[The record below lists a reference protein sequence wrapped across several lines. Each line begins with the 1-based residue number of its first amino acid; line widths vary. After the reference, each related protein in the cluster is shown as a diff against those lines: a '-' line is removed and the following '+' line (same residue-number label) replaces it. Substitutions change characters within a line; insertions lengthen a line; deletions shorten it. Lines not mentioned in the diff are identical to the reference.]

1 MRRSCLVLP
10 AEPISTSYQSPI
22 CTQSDMDASNFG
34 VNTAGKM
41 VLSDFGAVGLL
52 PASFASCAI
61 ILSTKSFAVAVA
73 KCSGLSRSPSL
84 ESMLGLDEVGS
95 ARG

>member
-52 PASFASCAI
+52 PASFASCTI

-84 ESMLGLDEVGS
+84 ESVLGLDEVGS